1 MIFNNFINIVKT
13 AIDNYAALKKLSRR
27 QRKLKLKPW
36 ITRGLLISIKHK
48 QKSYLSHFINGN
60 TEKRNFY
67 KYYADKLN
75 KSSLFLNKCIIKM
88 SYINPKTM
96 LLKLGK

>member
-1 MIFNNFINIVKT
+1 MTFNDFIKIV
-13 AIDNYAALKKLSRR
+13 NYAPLKKISRR

-48 QKSYLSHFINGN
+48 KKLYLSHFINGN

-67 KYYADKLN
+67 KKYANKLN
-75 KSSLFLNKCIIKM
+75 KIKFISKQM
-88 SYINPKTM
+88 YYQDELYKSKNNAFKT
-96 LLKLGK
+96 